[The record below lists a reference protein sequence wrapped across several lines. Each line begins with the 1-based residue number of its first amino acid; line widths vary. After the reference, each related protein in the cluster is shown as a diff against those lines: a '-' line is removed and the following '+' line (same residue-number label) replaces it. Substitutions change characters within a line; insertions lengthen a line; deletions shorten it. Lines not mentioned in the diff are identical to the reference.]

1 MSVQLIERNGLPEW
15 AVLPYD
21 DYLRLIEQ
29 AEMLEDIQEYDR
41 IKASVEDGTEEIIPA
56 EVVFALLDRGTPLK
70 VWREYRKMT
79 QQQLAEKAGIS
90 VPYLSQIETGKRNAS
105 TNVLVAIASILQ
117 VDVDD
122 LITK

>member
-1 MSVQLIERNGLPEW
+1 
-15 AVLPYD
+15 
-21 DYLRLIEQ
+21 
-29 AEMLEDIQEYDR
+29 MLEDIQEYDR

-56 EVVFALLDRGTPLK
+56 EVVFALLDGGNPLK

-79 QQQLAEKAGIS
+79 QQQLTEKAGIS

-105 TNVLVAIASILQ
+105 TNVLVAIASVLQ